1 MLLGWGSCIS
11 VYITRSFIS
20 YESHSRRESQSS
32 ILLVWAYLESPARC
46 SPTLQSRIAAAK
58 NFSTRYVFYSAHDC
72 LHIQLYIQIII
83 LSCRMDWCY
92 TPCWVGRLHGAV
104 QGCVLSN
111 ICVGRCLLQLED
123 QCWPVLESS
132 PLRAKHFY
140 HLSHDS
146 SVLVVLKA
154 LDTFT
159 VCIGNDD
166 AKFSDLAESCRNIH
180 GCIRQKLFLIGIL
193 LHFCRHT
200 SDCFH
205 GHKDSLNHLS
215 QQICSYTCW
224 R

>member
-11 VYITRSFIS
+11 VYITRSFIP
-20 YESHSRRESQSS
+20 YESHSVRESQSS

-58 NFSTRYVFYSAHDC
+58 NFSIRYVFYSAHDC
-72 LHIQLYIQIII
+72 LHIELYMQIII

-92 TPCWVGRLHGAV
+92 IPCLVGRLHSAV

-111 ICVGRCLLQLED
+111 ICVGRYLLQLED

-132 PLRAKHFY
+132 PLGAKHFY

-146 SVLVVLKA
+146 SVLDVKVVLKA
-154 LDTFT
+154 LDTST

-180 GCIRQKLFLIGIL
+180 GCIR
-193 LHFCRHT
+193 
-200 SDCFH
+200 
-205 GHKDSLNHLS
+205 
-215 QQICSYTCW
+215 
-224 R
+224 